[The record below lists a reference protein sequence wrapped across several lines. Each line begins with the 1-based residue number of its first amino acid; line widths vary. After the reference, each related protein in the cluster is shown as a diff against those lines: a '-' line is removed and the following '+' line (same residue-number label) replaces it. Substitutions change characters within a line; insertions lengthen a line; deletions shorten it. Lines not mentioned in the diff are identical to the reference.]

1 MDMGRLEKDMASDEV
16 RVSVEESLKLAET
29 LGLNGTPTYEV
40 GNDVVIGAVGLDAL
54 RSKISIVRCGKA
66 SC

>member
-1 MDMGRLEKDMASDEV
+1 
-16 RVSVEESLKLAET
+16 
-29 LGLNGTPTYEV
+29 V

-54 RSKISIVRCGKA
+54 RSKISIVRCGKP